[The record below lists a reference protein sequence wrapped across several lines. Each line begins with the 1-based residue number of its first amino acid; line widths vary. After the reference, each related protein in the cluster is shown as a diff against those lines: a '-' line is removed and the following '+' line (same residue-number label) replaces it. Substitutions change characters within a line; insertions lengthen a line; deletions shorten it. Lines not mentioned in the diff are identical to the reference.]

1 MEVRTRHGLSRDAF
15 SALAGFTGKSSARLN
30 NIEKKDSW
38 KPGDRE
44 AIARLLNG
52 IEDGT
57 VTVSAPTT
65 RSTSTKTK
73 SPRSTGAVLKPIVID
88 TVTLRDGTTIT
99 VDQLRVTPLDADGC
113 LPTMPV
119 IATESPSAEFVD
131 LVQEDDL
138 LVLVSPYDSTLAPL
152 VTASAATTQSAGLP
166 AHYARHHVFDV
177 QPTPD
182 VHAFSNSEL
191 QTWKTCRRKW
201 WLAWYRQL
209 QLQAQSF
216 SDVRAT
222 GTRVHRAL
230 EAWYVPDGEPRVDP
244 RTALERIVVEDW
256 TSITEL
262 AARRGVD
269 DEHLAALAVE
279 FTSATNLERAMIEG
293 YVQWLAETGADADL
307 RVIGSEQ
314 PMIVDT
320 TTHVHG
326 EERPIQLIGL
336 LDTRVRRTTDDVRM
350 FIDHKPQPLSAPIL
364 TPTGWSKMGELKVGD
379 VISGAYGE
387 PIRVTHIFDRGVD
400 DVYEVT
406 LNDGTAVQATADH
419 PWMARDTVHGQWKI
433 VETAQLKSK
442 RHRIMGFTPR
452 TDDADVELPIDPYTL
467 GMWIAN
473 GSRNGNSVC
482 DGVPETLEPI
492 GSPVIQEPMRA
503 HQTKSLYSVKLPR
516 EIQHV
521 LDELGLLDRYS
532 KERFIPQQYIHAAS
546 YRQRL
551 ALLHGLMDGD
561 GCLTTYSHS
570 SIYVTTSARL
580 GDDVAALARS
590 LGAWAKI
597 WAPGKLNHV
606 GKRSGGY
613 DTTTTTYTV
622 SIRSEFVPFKHVH
635 HAERW
640 TAHREKVRG
649 HRGTTSTD
657 KIVKSVKLIGRE
669 PVRCIEV
676 DSNEKLYVTSDYA
689 VSHNTVG
696 DLSGPVHTLPQNE
709 QMLHYH
715 LLEWLSSEDTED
727 RCDGALYNMIR
738 RVKRSQRA
746 KPPFYARVEVRH
758 NQYELDAYKRR
769 MLAAA
774 SDILVATERLDRGE
788 SHLDV
793 VYPSPNGNCTWSC
806 DFFVVC
812 NMFDD
817 GSRSEDM
824 LTGLY
829 RTGNPRARYEKKG

>member
-1 MEVRTRHGLSRDAF
+1 MYEASQLTGAQVMEVRTRHGLSRDAF

-293 YVQWLAETGADADL
+293 YVQWLAETGVDADL
-307 RVIGSEQ
+307 RVIASET
-314 PMIVDT
+314 PIIVNVQVDVDDEW
-320 TTHVHG
+320 HD
-326 EERPIQLIGL
+326 IQLIGL
-336 LDTRVRRTTDDVRM
+336 LDVRARRVTDDVLTYL
-350 FIDHKPQPLSAPIL
+350 DHK
-364 TPTGWSKMGELKVGD
+364 
-379 VISGAYGE
+379 
-387 PIRVTHIFDRGVD
+387 
-400 DVYEVT
+400 
-406 LNDGTAVQATADH
+406 
-419 PWMARDTVHGQWKI
+419 
-433 VETAQLKSK
+433 
-442 RHRIMGFTPR
+442 
-452 TDDADVELPIDPYTL
+452 
-467 GMWIAN
+467 
-473 GSRNGNSVC
+473 
-482 DGVPETLEPI
+482 
-492 GSPVIQEPMRA
+492 
-503 HQTKSLYSVKLPR
+503 
-516 EIQHV
+516 
-521 LDELGLLDRYS
+521 
-532 KERFIPQQYIHAAS
+532 
-546 YRQRL
+546 
-551 ALLHGLMDGD
+551 
-561 GCLTTYSHS
+561 
-570 SIYVTTSARL
+570 
-580 GDDVAALARS
+580 
-590 LGAWAKI
+590 
-597 WAPGKLNHV
+597 
-606 GKRSGGY
+606 
-613 DTTTTTYTV
+613 
-622 SIRSEFVPFKHVH
+622 
-635 HAERW
+635 
-640 TAHREKVRG
+640 
-649 HRGTTSTD
+649 
-657 KIVKSVKLIGRE
+657 
-669 PVRCIEV
+669 
-676 DSNEKLYVTSDYA
+676 
-689 VSHNTVG
+689 TVG

-709 QMLHYH
+709 QILHYL
-715 LLEWLSSEDTED
+715 LLEYLSVIEEEVRSRRANESSPGETYIFRTQPTSPVALSLLSGTDHAVGGTSAVDHSSQGREPVQQRTQQPRTVSLGMPQFTSQQGREASSAQVGGTSSSAQRVGQEARSRYSQMVGGVQGENVTVD
-727 RCDGALYNMIR
+727 EGLVEEATRAAFGRVSSGALYNMIR

-746 KPPFYARVEVRH
+746 KPPFYARIEVRH
-758 NQYELDAYKRR
+758 NAYELEAYKTRA
-769 MLAAA
+769 LATIR
-774 SDILVATERLDRGE
+774 DILRTKKALDNGA